1 MRRLF
6 ARSRHSI
13 AAAQEPVRPRRKRKG
28 ETILANVEPL
38 RVEDVP
44 ELAFLI
50 EQVSAAMGFV
60 PNSLLTMARRPEIM
74 RGFTQLVAAVLGP
87 GEIAADLKL
96 LVAHVGSTAAG
107 CRYCQAHTAGA
118 AARLGVEVD
127 KIEAAWHFETDSR
140 FSASERAALRLA
152 RDAAL
157 VPIAT
162 TPEHF
167 SELRRYF
174 SENQIVELVAV
185 IAIFGWL
192 NRWNDTMAT
201 QLEDEP
207 KRFACQHLA
216 GRGWQA
222 GKHLP

>member
-1 MRRLF
+1 
-6 ARSRHSI
+6 
-13 AAAQEPVRPRRKRKG
+13 
-28 ETILANVEPL
+28 LANVEPL
-38 RVEDVP
+38 RVEEVP
-44 ELAFLI
+44 ELASLI

-74 RGFTQLVAAVLGP
+74 RGFTQLAAAVLAP

-107 CRYCQAHTAGA
+107 CRYCQAHTAGG

-127 KIEAAWHFETDSR
+127 KIEAACQFETDNR

-152 RDAAL
+152 RDASL

-167 SELRRYF
+167 SELRRHF
-174 SENQIVELVAV
+174 SQNQIVELVAV
-185 IAIFGWL
+185 IALFGWL
-192 NRWNDTMAT
+192 NRWNETMAT

-207 KRFACQHLA
+207 MRFAGQHLA

-222 GKHLP
+222 GKHLPWR